1 MKKETKKK
9 IIKGGLII
17 AGISGVLYA
26 CYKMLPDNKD
36 IGSIVPGKNGY
47 ISGIPKDT
55 VLGLKLVNLVD
66 GENGVVKKAVAV
78 VDIAEEIKADWG
90 VESTKTAGVIFGT
103 VEEIKKKFGIDLE
116 KAEFLEYGLNYIP
129 GEFKEEDIIND
140 LNNAFVVRQKLGFFK
155 AFWAG
160 AKHIIGRVPMRLEE
174 EE

>member
-55 VLGLKLVNLVD
+55 VLGLKLVNVVD
-66 GENGVVKKAVAV
+66 KENGVMKKAVAV
-78 VDIAEEIKADWG
+78 VDIAEDLKADWG
-90 VESTKTAGVIFGT
+90 VKSKTAGVIFGT

-116 KAEFLEYGLNYIP
+116 KAEFLDNGLNYIP

-140 LNNAFVVRQKLGFFK
+140 LNDGFSVRQKLGFFK

-160 AKHIIGRVPMRLEE
+160 AKHIIGKVPLRLEGE
-174 EE
+174 E